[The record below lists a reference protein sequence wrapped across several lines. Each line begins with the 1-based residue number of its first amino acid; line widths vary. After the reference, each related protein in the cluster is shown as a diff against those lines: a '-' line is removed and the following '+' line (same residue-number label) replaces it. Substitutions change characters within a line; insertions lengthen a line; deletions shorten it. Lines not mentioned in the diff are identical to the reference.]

1 MPSRRPRDPLSAG
14 VVVTMAEV
22 AHEAGV
28 SRATV
33 SRVLSGSAEVAPER
47 RDRILAAIDALGYI
61 PSAGAQQ
68 LAGGRSRSIGLLI
81 RDSRNPTYGLL
92 HSEVQRHADEA
103 GLEVITAMPTSYRG
117 APHEMDALRR
127 LLSLRVGGLLVA
139 TGVVRTADLTQFA
152 PVLPVVSVG
161 RPEDDPAVYGVSYDE
176 IGNGHAIAR
185 SLHDHGHRRVAVVCP
200 PTEHSL
206 AESLRGRTVT
216 AVLRELGC
224 EVVEVPTT
232 QFGTAADG
240 TDRVIDLAREG
251 AVTAAMFSSDLRMLD
266 FVSRARGVGVEVPRD
281 LAVIGC
287 DGVMHGLEYMG
298 LASLRVPVEEVA
310 RRSVEV
316 IAQMMADRESVG
328 IRHETYTGQLLPGAS
343 LGP

>member
-1 MPSRRPRDPLSAG
+1 MSPRRARDLSQPPA
-14 VVVTMAEV
+14 VTMADV
-22 AHEAGV
+22 AREAGV

-33 SRVLSGSAEVAPER
+33 SRVLSGSAEVALER

-92 HSEVQRHADEA
+92 HSEVQRRADEA
-103 GLEVITAMPTSYRG
+103 GLDVITAMPTSYRG

-139 TGVVRTADLTQFA
+139 TGVVRTADLTQLA

-176 IGNGHAIAR
+176 IGNGHMIAR
-185 SLHDHGHRRVAVVCP
+185 SLHEHGHRRVAVVRP

-216 AVLRELGC
+216 TVLRELGC

-232 QFGTAADG
+232 QFGTASDG
-240 TDRVIDLAREG
+240 TERVIDLAREG

-266 FVSRARGVGVEVPRD
+266 FVSRAREVGMEVPRD
-281 LAVIGC
+281 IAVIGC
-287 DGVMHGLEYMG
+287 DGVLHGLEYMG
-298 LASLRVPVEEVA
+298 LASVRVPVEEVA
-310 RRSVEV
+310 RRAVEV
-316 IAQMMADRESVG
+316 IAQMMTAREGVA
-328 IRHETYTGQLLPGAS
+328 IRHETYPGQLLPGAS